1 MDARSAVEWALA
13 CRPGFEPEATAEG
26 TAALS
31 AVDLSATA
39 RSSPGLVR
47 FHFEKPVVRAAL
59 PDFRRLVFARTAWA
73 VSVRLVGIDPK
84 DRLSPLLD
92 ALEGLPALADAWIEV
107 PDGGDGQALAA
118 FARSFEAALVGAL
131 RKRARLVPGATHV
144 LRVLAASGTDLA
156 LAIDHTGE
164 LPGDRGGVPRLRL
177 PREAPS
183 RSALKIEEAWLSLL
197 DADERESWLATGMSA
212 VDLGAAPGGWSW
224 QLARRGLRV
233 IAIDN
238 GPLAPSAL
246 TTGRIQHVRAD
257 GFRWRPPRAVDWL
270 VCDMVEQPARVAR
283 LVADWLG
290 RGDARAALFNL
301 KLPMKKR
308 WQETVSCLATLAEA
322 IDAALP
328 PSVAAAAGHPW
339 LPAPGARFELRA
351 RQLYH
356 DREEITVL
364 ALPRGPSSSE
374 RPQPARRPP
383 PAKTVPISRSRGPR
397 RPRP

>member
-1 MDARSAVEWALA
+1 MNARSAIEWALA
-13 CRPGFEPEATAEG
+13 CRTGFEPEAGAEG

-31 AVDLSATA
+31 GAGLSATA
-39 RSSPGLVR
+39 QSSPGLVR
-47 FHFEKPVVRAAL
+47 FRFQEPVARAAL

-73 VSVRLVGIDPK
+73 VSTRLLGIDPK

-92 ALEGLPALADAWIEV
+92 ALEDAPALADVWLEV
-107 PDGGDGQALAA
+107 PEGGDGKALAA
-118 FARSFEAALVGAL
+118 FARSFEAALVNAL
-131 RKRARLVPGATHV
+131 RKRARLVHGAAHV
-144 LRVLAASGTDLA
+144 LRVLAASGTDLS
-156 LAIDHTGE
+156 LAIDHTEE

-197 DADERESWLATGMSA
+197 DADERERWLATGMSA

-246 TTGRIQHVRAD
+246 ATGRIQHVRAD

-270 VCDMVEQPARVAR
+270 VCDMVEQPVRVAR

-308 WQETVSCLATLAEA
+308 WQETVACLAALADA
-322 IDAALP
+322 IGADLP
-328 PSVAAAAGHPW
+328 PAIAIAAGRV
-339 LPAPGARFELRA
+339 PGPHASNGFELRA

-364 ALPRGPSSSE
+364 ALPRTAIGLARTPSRKPESAAA
-374 RPQPARRPP
+374 RPLSRAPARR
-383 PAKTVPISRSRGPR
+383 RSRP
-397 RPRP
+397 